1 MPLIT
6 TKKSSIETL
15 VQTNK
20 QTSIREL
27 EYDFS
32 DNFDIS
38 GSQKLVTSAELTWYF
53 RGCSFLLASTY

>member
-6 TKKSSIETL
+6 IKKSPIETL
-15 VQTNK
+15 VQTNR

-27 EYDFS
+27 ECDFS

-38 GSQKLVTSAELTWYF
+38 GSQKLVTTDITELTQQN
-53 RGCSFLLASTY
+53 

>member
-6 TKKSSIETL
+6 TKISSIETL

-38 GSQKLVTSAELTWYF
+38 GSQKLVTSAELT
-53 RGCSFLLASTY
+53 